1 MQGMRISVVACLAFI
16 SLALG
21 AVHAYPIRGFAV
33 DATSGEPL
41 PVANV
46 WLEGTSRGTA
56 ANLDGYF
63 VINDLEPG
71 RYSLQVSYVGYH
83 TARKSVEVTRR
94 LMEPLTIELIPEA
107 VQFDVVEIVADEESA
122 AEERISPRV
131 STVPVDGMTIR
142 SMPSLMAEM
151 DILRAVQTIPG
162 VKASS
167 DLSSAPYIRG
177 GSPDQTLI
185 LMDHNVVYNPSH
197 LFGLFSTFNADAVKR
212 LELIKGGFP
221 AEYGGRSGSVLDVI
235 TNEGNRRQT
244 KGLFSVGVISA
255 RGALE
260 GPLPQGRGSYAI
272 SGRRTYFEPI
282 LDALRKAYDTD
293 IPDYHFY
300 DANAKLNLDLSPKTT
315 FSVAGYLGNDLM
327 TAEFGDADERLG
339 IEMAWGNRSIT
350 SRLRHVLSQNL
361 FLSVG
366 AGVSRYRSRWSFD
379 SDGVTLEEAKNTLL
393 DYSLK
398 ADLEMMGHQA
408 HRVKAGIS
416 VNDYVITFVDRA
428 EDVTWVNVDT
438 STVNVAAYVQDT
450 WRVGPLLEIQP
461 GIRGY
466 YHHAGRH
473 VRVDPRLSLVYH
485 YGPEMRF
492 KFSAGRY
499 TQWINI
505 ITFGEGFSNFDIWI
519 PVDGSMKPTHT
530 TQTVLGFE
538 YDPTPELQ
546 FTTEAYYTDMRNLTT
561 FDMLSDEGE
570 VGADAFVTGKGYAYG
585 LEWMLRRNVGRTTGW
600 LGYSLSWTK
609 RRFPDTYVNGGEW
622 FYPRWDRRHDFI
634 AVANRALSSRWDL
647 STSWRY
653 NTGQGF
659 TQALGMYTLREPG
672 VPPDW
677 MFGDGRVVLPGS
689 LNNYRFPADHRLDV
703 TATYKHTMFGLPARL
718 NLSVYNVYSRR
729 SHWIRYY
736 DIEENPVKVSDLKLL
751 PIVPL
756 LSYEVRF

>member
-1 MQGMRISVVACLAFI
+1 MDKWVVRSTVTSLVVAALAGGA
-16 SLALG
+16 LAL
-21 AVHAYPIRGFAV
+21 PIRGFAV
-33 DATSGEPL
+33 DATSGETL

-46 WLEGTSRGTA
+46 WLEGTTRGTA

-63 VINDLEPG
+63 VINDLQPG
-71 RYSLQVSYVGYH
+71 RYVLQVSYVGYH
-83 TARKSVEVTRR
+83 TARVTVEVSAT
-94 LMEPLTIELIPEA
+94 LMEPLTIELLPEA
-107 VQFDVVEIVADEESA
+107 VPLDVVEVVAEKEGV
-122 AEERISPRV
+122 EERISPRV

-142 SMPSLMAEM
+142 AMPSLMAEM

-212 LELIKGGFP
+212 LELTKGGFP

-244 KGLFSVGVISA
+244 KGLFSVGLISA

-260 GPLPQGRGSYAI
+260 GPLPRGRGSYAV
-272 SGRRTYFEPI
+272 SARRTYFEPI
-282 LDALRKAYDTD
+282 LEALRTAYDTD

-300 DANAKLNLDLSPKTT
+300 DANGKLNFDLSSKTT
-315 FSVAGYLGNDLM
+315 LTVATYLGNDVM
-327 TAEFGDADERLG
+327 TAEFGDPDERVG
-339 IEMAWGNRSIT
+339 VEMKWGNRAVT
-350 SRLRHVLSQNL
+350 GRLRHVLSQNL
-361 FLSVG
+361 FLSLG
-366 AGVSRYRSRWSFD
+366 AGVSRYRSSWSFD
-379 SDGVTLEEAKNTLL
+379 ADGVTLEEAKNTLL
-393 DYSLK
+393 DYSFK
-398 ADLEMMGHQA
+398 ADLEMLGRA
-408 HRVKAGIS
+408 RHRVKAGIS
-416 VNDYVITFVDRA
+416 VNDYVINFVDKA
-428 EDVTWVNVDT
+428 EDVTWVDVDT

-450 WRVGPLLEIQP
+450 WRVSPLLEIQP
-461 GIRGY
+461 GLRAA

-473 VRVDPRLSLVYH
+473 VRFDPRLSLVYH

-492 KFSAGRY
+492 KLSGGRY
-499 TQWINI
+499 TQWINV
-505 ITFGEGFSNFDIWI
+505 ITFGEGFSNFDIWL

-530 TQTVLGFE
+530 TQTVVGFE
-538 YDPTPELQ
+538 YDPSSDLQ
-546 FTTEAYYTDMRNLTT
+546 FTTEGYYTDMKNLTT
-561 FDMLSDEGE
+561 FDMLADEGE

-585 LEWMLRRNVGRTTGW
+585 LEWMLRRTVGRTTGW
-600 LGYSLSWTK
+600 IGYSLSWTK
-609 RRFPDTYVNGGEW
+609 RRFPGTYVNNGDW
-622 FYPRWDRRHDFI
+622 FYPRWDRRHDLI
-634 AVANRALSSRWDL
+634 VVANRALSSRWDL

-659 TQALGMYTLREPG
+659 TQALGIYTLREPG

-689 LNNYRFPADHRLDV
+689 MNNYRFPADHRLDV
-703 TATYKHTMFGLPARL
+703 TATYKHKAFGLPARL
-718 NLSVYNVYSRR
+718 NLSIYNVYSRR